1 MNYSAKRQYS
11 CIIINRTPY
20 VTVDMTTK
28 KRSAGGMPRKG
39 ALAQGLAAVVSE
51 RAKGYNQ

>member
-20 VTVDMTTK
+20 VTVDITTK
-28 KRSAGGMPRKG
+28 KNGTGEGPRKG
-39 ALAQGLAAVVSE
+39 APAQGLAEVVSE
-51 RAKGYNQ
+51 QAKGYNQ

>member
-1 MNYSAKRQYS
+1 VNYSAKRQYS

-28 KRSAGGMPRKG
+28 MQCRRMPRKG
-39 ALAQGLAAVVSE
+39 ALMQGLAAVVSE
-51 RAKGYNQ
+51 QAKGYNQ